1 MWVEFLQD
9 IFNLVLVPL
18 FAVLTIYLIRVL
30 NAQADKIKETTD
42 STLVQKYIGT
52 LNDIIVTCVIATNQT
67 YVESLKKQNAFT
79 KEAQKEAF
87 KKTYESVKSILSD
100 EAEEVLSMVYEDLDG
115 YIKQQIEMMVHS
127 NKMEFNFYARQQGME
142 VQQNTEPPINYEY

>member
-18 FAVLTIYLIRVL
+18 LGVLTFYLIRVL
-30 NAQADKIKETTD
+30 NAQADKIKETMD
-42 STLVQKYIGT
+42 SALVQKYVRT
-52 LNDIIVTCVIATNQT
+52 LNDIIITCVIATNQT

-79 KEAQKEAF
+79 KEAQKKAF

-115 YIKQQIEMMVHS
+115 FIKQQIEMMVHS
-127 NKMEFNFYARQQGME
+127 NKMELNLYTK
-142 VQQNTEPPINYEY
+142 QNEIEKTSN